1 MATASKMKPSKNAD
15 EYIATFA
22 EEKAMI
28 LKKFRSTIKKA
39 APAAEEVIS
48 YGIPAFK
55 LHGLLVWFAGH
66 NKHIGFYPRVS
77 AIEAFKKELSAYKGA
92 KGSVQFP
99 FDKPVPFGLVSKIV
113 KFRVKENLEKEKKK
127 KK

>member
-1 MATASKMKPSKNAD
+1 MATATKIKTPKNAD
-15 EYIATFA
+15 EYIATFP
-22 EEKAMI
+22 EDKAAI
-28 LKKFRSTIKKA
+28 LEKFRATIKKA
-39 APAAEEVIS
+39 APGAEEVIS

-55 LHGLLVWFAGH
+55 LNGLLVWFAGH

-77 AIEAFKKELSAYKGA
+77 AIEAFKKELATYKGA

-99 FDKPVPFGLVSKIV
+99 FDKPMPLALVTKIV
-113 KFRVKENLEKEKKK
+113 KFRIKENLEKEKKK

>member
-1 MATASKMKPSKNAD
+1 MATASKSKPAKNTD
-15 EYIATFA
+15 EYIAGFPQDKR
-22 EEKAMI
+22 EVLE
-28 LKKFRSTIKKA
+28 KFRATIKKA
-39 APAAEEVIS
+39 APGAEELIS
-48 YGIPAFK
+48 YSMPAFK

-77 AIEAFKKELSAYKGA
+77 AVTAFEKELSKYKGA

-99 FDKPVPFGLVSKIV
+99 FDKPMPLGLVTKMV

-127 KK
+127 NK